1 MKGGV
6 TLFILNVFCLHR
18 AQRSSSGEDA
28 VRFQDRSFDEGAAA
42 RRERDEARG
51 EGTKAVARG
60 IVGGGAGVGE
70 ANVKGRS
77 LGLIAG
83 ETKNASYVADDRQQ
97 TFMTHEFATGI

>member
-1 MKGGV
+1 M
-6 TLFILNVFCLHR
+6 
-18 AQRSSSGEDA
+18 
-28 VRFQDRSFDEGAAA
+28 RFQDRSFDEGAAA

-83 ETKNASYVADDRQQ
+83 ETKNASQVSDDRQQ
-97 TFMTHEFATGI
+97 TFMTLEFEITVLLGYTQYSL